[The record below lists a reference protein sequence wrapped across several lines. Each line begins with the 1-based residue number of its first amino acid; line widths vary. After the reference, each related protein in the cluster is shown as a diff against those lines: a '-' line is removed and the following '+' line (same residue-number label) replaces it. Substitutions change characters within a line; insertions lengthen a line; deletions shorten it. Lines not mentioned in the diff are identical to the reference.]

1 MAVNISNLTI
11 RHGIIRIDTRSNKWW
26 IRLWQVCLSE
36 QFIEL
41 VTQDSPKASTFA
53 MANNCQLGY
62 CMILLLLAHIS
73 AASQSSSLY
82 EPNKAM
88 SSASWSQYKTHSGP
102 AVDVNQCLA
111 RCEQHHNDPSHS
123 GYSLSK
129 WDFD

>member
-1 MAVNISNLTI
+1 
-11 RHGIIRIDTRSNKWW
+11 
-26 IRLWQVCLSE
+26 
-36 QFIEL
+36 
-41 VTQDSPKASTFA
+41 

-82 EPNKAM
+82 EPSKAV
-88 SSASWSQYKTHSGP
+88 SSSSWSQYKTHSGP

-123 GYSLSK
+123 GYSLWK
-129 WDFD
+129 WYLIDNYIIIQRCNAVHFESSLCEEAKLKELKEAGFDEEEKDVLIRLEDARQVQQ